1 MSDPIETA
9 QKEFTRWRG
18 RERRLLDALA
28 QVNEES
34 RRLTDELTKV
44 EQQIAYYDS
53 LTRDMK
59 RELGP
64 SGLSSLLSSFRK
76 S

>member
-1 MSDPIETA
+1 LPDPNLSI
-9 QKEFTRWRG
+9 QQEFERWRG
-18 RERRLLDALA
+18 RERRLLEALA
-28 QVNEES
+28 QVDEES
-34 RRLTDELTKV
+34 RRLTDELLKV

-64 SGLSSLLSSFRK
+64 SGLSSLLSSFRR

>member
-1 MSDPIETA
+1 LTDRIDAA
-9 QKEFTRWRG
+9 QKEFERWRG
-18 RERRLLDALA
+18 RERRILDAMN
-28 QVNEES
+28 QVGEES
-34 RRLTDELTKV
+34 RRLGEELAKV
-44 EQQIAYYDS
+44 EQQIAYYNS

-64 SGLSSLLSSFRK
+64 SGLSSLLSSLRK